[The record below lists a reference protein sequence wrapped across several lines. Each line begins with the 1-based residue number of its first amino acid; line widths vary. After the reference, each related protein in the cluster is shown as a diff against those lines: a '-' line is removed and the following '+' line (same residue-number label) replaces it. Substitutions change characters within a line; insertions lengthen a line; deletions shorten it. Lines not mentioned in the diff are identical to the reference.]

1 MSELVSAMIDGILRR
16 IRDTSANG
24 TARSVVQDVLSGSQK
39 SVNVGTFS
47 QVQSMSLTT
56 NAEQLIYQ
64 IETELQLVR
73 VGRVL
78 GVQIGPDNEEL
89 GFTEWQKLKAID
101 PGWFRRVGSHFQTWS
116 LIGRDVLIIYPA
128 LKVASTVA
136 LSYVL
141 SPVTITGEAEINQI
155 PNDEVQLMVMVAE
168 AALRIRSRQLNG
180 VSQMIEGI
188 DAGFKA
194 KKLDINTRYS
204 FRR

>member
-1 MSELVSAMIDGILRR
+1 MAEAVSAMIDGILRR

-24 TARSVVQDVLSGSQK
+24 TARSVVQDVLSGCQK
-39 SVNVGTFS
+39 TTPVGTFS
-47 QVQSMSLTT
+47 QVQSAPMTT
-56 NAEQLIYQ
+56 NAEQLLYQ
-64 IETELQLVR
+64 IDSVAPR
-73 VGRVL
+73 AGRIL
-78 GVQIGPDNEEL
+78 GVQVGPDNEEL

-101 PGWFRRVGSHFQTWS
+101 PGWFRRIGPYFQTWS
-116 LIGRDVLIIYPA
+116 LIGRDIFIIYPA
-128 LKVASTVA
+128 LIVASTVA

-194 KKLDINTRYS
+194 KKLDIDARYQL
-204 FRR
+204 RR